1 MWEKE
6 QYKKGRRKYGCFFK
20 NSKTGVVVYLAYR
33 WHKEIFRSGEA
44 TISEASRRGVACWA
58 IDCDTLQLCKIKG
71 VKYVGVKEKES
82 GSLYLAPIEEFYN
95 PHNGKI
101 LNYTAR
107 GGSTQK
113 YLPLKHFK
121 TRINTSII

>member
-1 MWEKE
+1 MWEIE
-6 QYKKGRRKYGCFFK
+6 QYKKGKRRYGCFCK
-20 NSKTGVVVYLAYR
+20 NTKTGVIIYLAYR
-33 WHKEIFRSGEA
+33 WHKEIFRSGEM
-44 TISEASRRGVACWA
+44 TISEAKRKNIACWA
-58 IDCDTLQLCKIKG
+58 IDCDTLQLAKIKG
-71 VKYVGVKEKES
+71 VKYVGVRVKDS

-113 YLPLKHFK
+113 YLPLACFR
-121 TRINTSII
+121 RIIKTSIV